1 MSFLSTLVDFEIKGY
16 DFVYDVSNID
26 VSVILLEALSP
37 EASRGVLQRKMLLK
51 ILQNSQENACVKSLF
66 FNKVAGL

>member
-1 MSFLSTLVDFEIKGY
+1 MSLLSTLVDFEIKGY

-37 EASRGVLQRKMLLK
+37 EASRGVL
-51 ILQNSQENACVKSLF
+51 
-66 FNKVAGL
+66 